1 VNKVRV
7 SSKFQMVIPREVR
20 EKQKIKAGQELIVIE
35 QGRGFMVIPSVTI
48 AEMEGAFPDLSLDG
62 IREEED
68 RF

>member
-1 VNKVRV
+1 
-7 SSKFQMVIPREVR
+7 MVIPREVR

>member
-1 VNKVRV
+1 MNKVRV